1 MGVEVYVI
9 NFVIG
14 ILTFLILRWILKK
27 FITTNRVLRTI
38 LTCIGTI
45 VLTPIIYTGLIVAMI
60 AAMFYEPT
68 KDFNKE
74 QWIADKSKRYEMRDN
89 LVESELLKN
98 KTKEE
103 ILGILGPPAARADS
117 VNVWDYDLGTSQAGF
132 GWQFNNLII
141 TFDNDRV
148 TKVEKTEI
156 VD

>member
-14 ILTFLILRWILKK
+14 ILTFLILRWIFKK
-27 FITTNRVLRTI
+27 FITTNRVLRII

-45 VLTPIIYTGLIVAMI
+45 VLTPIIYTGLIVVMI

-68 KDFNKE
+68 RDFSKE
-74 QWIADKSKRYEMRDN
+74 KWFADKSKRYEMRDN

-103 ILGILGPPAARADS
+103 ILDILGPPDIRTDS
-117 VNVWDYDLGTSQAGF
+117 VNVWDYNLGTSQAGF